1 MIQNEAFVP
10 FELQLVGV
18 LSRKDLK
25 KGGSVVRDVMTSPPI
40 ALGATDKAFVA
51 GHTMLDNKIHRVP
64 IVDEDG
70 KAIGI
75 VTRTDLFWALA
86 SQSDRA
92 QWFSEHGIDL

>member
-1 MIQNEAFVP
+1 LAH
-10 FELQLVGV
+10 LQ
-18 LSRKDLK
+18 
-25 KGGSVVRDVMTSPPI
+25 
-40 ALGATDKAFVA
+40 
-51 GHTMLDNKIHRVP
+51 NKIHRVP

-75 VTRTDLFWALA
+75 VTRTDLFWALVSFCNAPSWSVLLCMLRSELQNQLIGLQALFSHCVVQA